1 MEASGDGD
9 LNAVAMPGFIDIL
22 SSVITVFMFFMLITS
37 AVMFFLSMK
46 IKKDAQEEVKQAKDD
61 AKKKEAEAKDA
72 MTKEM
77 KDLLEKLKNNQIT
90 IEQLSQ
96 MIAAAADKKGGQ
108 DDSDQKKS
116 GASASNAQSQS
127 TANSERPADQNGEQA
142 LSKFSKSAG
151 EGQKSSVDAQS
162 NDMIITFS
170 KNSIS
175 VTDQTAKVID
185 AYLDG
190 YEKRT
195 GKTASKVTLE
205 SSDNPDSSGTSLA
218 REVELGRTLNVRN
231 VLLDKKVAPEG
242 ITIKNNI
249 APVQQNGTY
258 DWVKIHVE

>member
-108 DDSDQKKS
+108 DDSDQKKKLLNF
-116 GASASNAQSQS
+116 GKHQ
-127 TANSERPADQNGEQA
+127 
-142 LSKFSKSAG
+142 L
-151 EGQKSSVDAQS
+151 QK
-162 NDMIITFS
+162 N
-170 KNSIS
+170 
-175 VTDQTAKVID
+175 
-185 AYLDG
+185 
-190 YEKRT
+190 
-195 GKTASKVTLE
+195 
-205 SSDNPDSSGTSLA
+205 
-218 REVELGRTLNVRN
+218 
-231 VLLDKKVAPEG
+231 
-242 ITIKNNI
+242 
-249 APVQQNGTY
+249 
-258 DWVKIHVE
+258 WVKN